1 MSEPSLKAKEGRA
14 EEGKDPDIFH
24 SNSARSLQRKQ
35 PCAPQAASPLP
46 FSSLQ
51 APFTLETI
59 YLHPAL
65 IQSLSIT
72 SPLCG
77 PGPTPS
83 FPLSPLSDTLP
94 LHPRLA
100 WQVSSRGCLWCWDP
114 QALLDRDQSTSPWSA
129 EGTEGG
135 LAPHTTSESPN
146 LAKKASMSPACL

>member
-72 SPLCG
+72 SPCVGLA
-77 PGPTPS
+77 
-83 FPLSPLSDTLP
+83 LP
-94 LHPRLA
+94 LHFL
-100 WQVSSRGCLWCWDP
+100 S
-114 QALLDRDQSTSPWSA
+114 ALYLTLFPSTH
-129 EGTEGG
+129 G
-135 LAPHTTSESPN
+135 
-146 LAKKASMSPACL
+146 